1 MSATLQQPVGL
12 FPLAYRIGT
21 GLAGAP
27 GVNLNLLAFSPEQRL
42 TGTAAVTQATNPPLN
57 LDVDVW
63 GEYSYLTVMQPG
75 VSKILLS
82 VQGNHGGQGSNSII
96 SFKAHLVVGSDWKEG
111 VANYTYFD
119 GQRWV
124 EASNVPAHLVSG
136 VRSHVQPL
144 PLEPGPVLQPHP
156 PILPLYAAPIQTAIA
171 AGDLAQLKSLANLA
185 RHQLDQQPQLQAA
198 LDNLKSE
205 ISRLERR

>member
-21 GLAGAP
+21 GLPGAP
-27 GVNLNLLAFSPEQRL
+27 SLNLNLLVFSPEQQL

-63 GEYSYLTVMQPG
+63 GEYSYLAVVGST
-75 VSKILLS
+75 KILLNL
-82 VQGNHGGQGSNSII
+82 QGNQGGPGSNSII
-96 SFKAHLVVGSDWKEG
+96 TFKAQLVVGSDWKDG
-111 VANYTYFD
+111 VAHYSHYD
-119 GQRWV
+119 GSRWIEV
-124 EASNVPAHLVSG
+124 QNVPTHLVTG
-136 VRSHVQPL
+136 LQSHVQAL
-144 PLEPGPVLQPHP
+144 PLEPGPVLHPHP

-171 AGDLAQLKSLANLA
+171 GGDLAELKALAVVA
-185 RHQLDQQPQLQAA
+185 QQQLDQQPQLQAA
-198 LDNLKSE
+198 LDSLKSE